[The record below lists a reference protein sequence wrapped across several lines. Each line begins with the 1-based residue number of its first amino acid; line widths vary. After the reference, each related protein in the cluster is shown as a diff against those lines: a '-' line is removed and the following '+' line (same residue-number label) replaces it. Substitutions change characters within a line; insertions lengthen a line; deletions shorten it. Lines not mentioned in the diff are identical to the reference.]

1 MFIFKKEVFIN
12 KLYEFF
18 RIWRIGFTVYP
29 G

>member
-1 MFIFKKEVFIN
+1 MFMFGKEAFIN

-18 RIWRIGFTVYP
+18 RRWHIGFTVYP